1 MTGRFAVG
9 DRVRVRR
16 TAEPETINPRT
27 PSYAKG
33 VAGTI
38 IATYGVIANPL
49 DHHQPYLPL
58 YTLRFQGSDFASR
71 DASHVV
77 IAEIHEEWLEPA

>member
-33 VAGTI
+33 VTGTI
-38 IATYGVIANPL
+38 IAAYGVVANPL
-49 DHHQPYLPL
+49 DGRIRRNGLI
-58 YTLRFQGSDFASR
+58 RERGGVGR
-71 DASHVV
+71 NR
-77 IAEIHEEWLEPA
+77 

>member
-16 TAEPETINPRT
+16 TADPETINPRT

-38 IATYGVIANPL
+38 IATYGVVANPL

-58 YTLRFQGSDFASR
+58 YTLRFQGSDITSG

>member
-16 TAEPETINPRT
+16 TADPETINPRT

-33 VAGTI
+33 VVGTI
-38 IATYGVIANPL
+38 IATYGVVANPL

-58 YTLRFQGSDFASR
+58 YTLRFQGSDITS